1 MTQRPQT
8 WDLLEAALRSI
19 TYSRDEHPLGRR
31 FNLVRH
37 DDENFAVLYIF
48 TYMPDSYA
56 PAEMRLTRHEFVVP
70 VATYHQEAWTRWV
83 FDRFLGIEQ
92 HEACESF
99 KVDGLR
105 VYAPHHGNGEDPYA
119 FWPGGTREQ
128 KRKHPGE
135 D

>member
-1 MTQRPQT
+1 MTARPQT
-8 WDLLEAALRSI
+8 WDLLQAALDTI
-19 TYSRDEHPLGRR
+19 TYDRDKPPWGKQFELYR
-31 FNLVRH
+31 
-37 DDENFAVLYIF
+37 DDESNYAVLYIF

-56 PAEMRLTRHEFVVP
+56 PEQMRHTRHEFVVP

-83 FDRFLGIEQ
+83 FDRFASIEL

-99 KVDGLR
+99 KVNGLR

>member
-1 MTQRPQT
+1 MMDVKEQT
-8 WDLLEAALRSI
+8 WDLLEEALGEI
-19 TYSRDEHPLGRR
+19 EYTRDAPPGRR
-31 FNLVRH
+31 FQLLRE
-37 DDENFAVLYIF
+37 DESNFAVLYIF
-48 TYMPDSYA
+48 TYMPDSFK
-56 PAEMRLTRHEFVVP
+56 PDEMRHTRHEFVVP
-70 VATYHQEAWTRWV
+70 VATYHKAAWTRWV
-83 FDRFLGIEQ
+83 FDRFMGIET

-99 KVDGLR
+99 QVDGVR